1 MDDLFTYAAKQ
12 APSSDT
18 PEGIPSDVAALFE
31 RLSLQLWNK
40 GHRRFS
46 ADAILHRIRWEFTV
60 ERDGEWKCNNNHTS
74 VLARWFLAKHLDK
87 AGFFETREKRAKEA
101 A

>member
-18 PEGIPSDVAALFE
+18 PEGIPSDVAVLFE
-31 RLSLQLWNK
+31 RLALGLWAK
-40 GHRRFS
+40 VRRRFS

-74 VLARWFLAKHLDK
+74 VLARWFIARHPDK
-87 AGFFETREKRAKEA
+87 AGFFETRVKRSEA